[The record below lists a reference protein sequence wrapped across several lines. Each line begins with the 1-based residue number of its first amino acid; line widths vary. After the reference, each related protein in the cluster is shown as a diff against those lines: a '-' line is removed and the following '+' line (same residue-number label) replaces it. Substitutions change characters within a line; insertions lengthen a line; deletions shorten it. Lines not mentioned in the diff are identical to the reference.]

1 MTVPLLL
8 ALTLLLVPVAA
19 VGAHFFAAMMRRASL
34 GQQIRDYGPRLHEK
48 KSGIPT
54 MGGVVVLLLWAC
66 ALLIVH
72 RFQPLSVG
80 GLFVLASGIS
90 FGGIGFLD
98 DFLSLRRRRSLGL
111 SPRQKIL
118 LSTILVGA
126 LFLVFPQIGRVSVQ
140 VPFST
145 LTFMLPPGLAV
156 LLAWAVFLATTNGMN
171 LTDGLDGLATGTT
184 LIILFGYL
192 LLFSGGASTPVIL
205 PLIGILGGFLWVN
218 AYPARLFLGD
228 TGSFAMGGVVAGL
241 AVTSGTQLVLPL
253 LAGLLVLETS
263 SVIIQ
268 VSYYRFTGKRIFKIS
283 PLHHHFERAEGIDY
297 SYLLPNVEWPEP
309 KIVLRLWIVQG
320 ICVGAGVLATWL

>member
-1 MTVPLLL
+1 MIFLLGI
-8 ALTLLLVPVAA
+8 TLLSVPVAA
-19 VGAHFFAAMMRRASL
+19 ASAHFFAAMMRRASL

-54 MGGVVVLLLWAC
+54 MGGVVILLLWGLS
-66 ALLIVH
+66 LLIAHRVH
-72 RFQPLSVG
+72 PLSTG
-80 GLFVLASGIS
+80 GLFVLASGLS
-90 FGGIGFLD
+90 FGAIGFLD
-98 DFLSLRRRRSLGL
+98 DFLSLRRNRSLGL

-118 LSTILVGA
+118 LSTIIAAV
-126 LFLVFPQIGRVSVQ
+126 LFFAFPYVGRVPVQ
-140 VPFST
+140 IPFST
-145 LTFMLPPGLAV
+145 LTFVLPVVPAF

-184 LIILFGYL
+184 LIILFAYVF
-192 LLFSGGASTPVIL
+192 LFPGGTTTPVIL

-228 TGSFAMGGVVAGL
+228 VGSFAMGGVVAGV
-241 AVTSGTQLVLPL
+241 AITSGTQLILPL

-268 VSYYRFTGKRIFKIS
+268 VGYYRLTRKRIFKIS
-283 PLHHHFERAEGIDY
+283 PLHHHFEHAEGIDY

-320 ICVGAGVLATWL
+320 VCVGAGVLAIWL